1 MRYPAS
7 VLAMFLILAAAPAR
21 AGDVATLADCTTK
34 VFGEINRTR
43 KWSGKPP
50 ATCPATIAVEKRAD
64 GVLVTAWVIRSAE
77 GGWVRTAFS
86 GAMGYGEIARKQ
98 ELAKA
103 SRDIMARAKHLGRC
117 LDSINAVN
125 DPLDCR
131 DRATK
136 SYSAGEE
143 SGVENDRIVWLDDNG
158 RHAVLEYAFGNT
170 ESTPSPPTDLFNGQ
184 PLPPNM
190 IIDLRVNR

>member
-7 VLAMFLILAAAPAR
+7 LLALLLMLAAVPAHG
-21 AGDVATLADCTTK
+21 GDVALLATCTTK
-34 VFGEINRTR
+34 VFGEINRTQ

-50 ATCPATIAVEKRAD
+50 AKCPASITVEKRTD
-64 GVLVTAWVIRSAE
+64 GVLVTAWVIRSVE
-77 GGWVRTAFS
+77 GGWIRTAFS
-86 GAMGYGEIARKQ
+86 GAMGYGEIAGKK
-98 ELAKA
+98 ELARA
-103 SRDIMARAKHLGRC
+103 GRDIVARAKHLERC
-117 LDSINAVN
+117 LDSINATN

-136 SYSAGEE
+136 SYTAGEE

-170 ESTPSPPTDLFNGQ
+170 SSTPSPPADLFNGQ
-184 PLPPNM
+184 PLPPGVVL
-190 IIDLRVNR
+190 DLRINR

>member
-34 VFGEINRTR
+34 VFGEINRTK

-50 ATCPATIAVEKRAD
+50 ATCPASIAVEKRTD
-64 GVLVTAWVIRSAE
+64 GVLVTAWVIRNAE

-86 GAMGYGEIARKQ
+86 GAMGYGEIAGKK

-103 SRDIMARAKHLGRC
+103 SRDITARAKHLGRC
-117 LDSINAVN
+117 LDSINTVN

-158 RHAVLEYAFGNT
+158 RHTVLEYAIGNT
-170 ESTPSPPTDLFNGQ
+170 ESTPGPPADLFNGQ
-184 PLPPNM
+184 PLPPGM
-190 IIDLRVNR
+190 IIDLHLNR